1 MAKIP
6 NEWHKYFWEV
16 EAEDVDLDEN
26 TPYVLGRVLE
36 HGNFD
41 AVRKL
46 RRYYGDGRL
55 KEFLLSTN
63 ARVLGKPTMR
73 YWQVI
78 LNLSLEECEQISS
91 IRNKNPL
98 WPY

>member
-6 NEWHKYFWEV
+6 KEWHKYFWEV
-16 EAEDVDLDEN
+16 DSADVDLDEDA
-26 TPYVLGRVLE
+26 PYVIGRVLE
-36 HGNFD
+36 YGNFE

-46 RRYYGDGRL
+46 RRHYGDSRL

-63 ARVLGKPTMR
+63 SRVLGKPTMR

-78 LNLSLEECEQISS
+78 LNLSPEECEQISS

>member
-1 MAKIP
+1 MPKIP
-6 NEWHKYFWEV
+6 KEWHQYFWEV
-16 EAEDVDLDEN
+16 DPEKVDLDKRD
-26 TPYVLGRVLE
+26 YYIMGRVLE
-36 HGNFD
+36 WGNFE

-46 RRYYGDGRL
+46 RRYYGDARL

-63 ARVLGKPTMR
+63 SRVLSRKTMR

-78 LNLSLEECEQISS
+78 LNLSPEQCEQISS
-91 IRNKNPL
+91 LRSKNPL

>member
-1 MAKIP
+1 MVKIP
-6 NEWHKYFWEV
+6 KEWYKYFWEV
-16 EAEDVDLDEN
+16 EAEEVDLDDN
-26 TPYVLGRVLE
+26 ALYVIGRVLE

-46 RRYYGDGRL
+46 RRYYGDHRL
-55 KEFLLSTN
+55 RQFLLSTKS
-63 ARVLGKPTMR
+63 RVLGKPTMR

-78 LNLSLEECEQISS
+78 LDLSPEECEQISS
-91 IRNKNPL
+91 NRNKNPL

>member
-6 NEWHKYFWEV
+6 KEWHQYFWEV
-16 EAEDVDLDEN
+16 EPEKVDLDEHAF
-26 TPYVLGRVLE
+26 YIMGRVLE
-36 HGNFD
+36 HGNFE
-41 AVRKL
+41 AVRDV
-46 RRYYGDGRL
+46 RRYYGDARL

-63 ARVLGKPTMR
+63 SRVLSKKTMR

-78 LNLSLEECEQISS
+78 LNLSPKECERISS
-91 IRNKNPL
+91 IRSKNPL

>member
-6 NEWHKYFWEV
+6 KEWHKYFWEV
-16 EAEDVDLDEN
+16 EPKEVDLEEN
-26 TPYVLGRVLE
+26 AYYVMGRVLE
-36 HGNFD
+36 WGNLD

-46 RRYYGDGRL
+46 RRHYGDARL

-63 ARVLGKPTMR
+63 SRVLGKKTMR
-73 YWQVI
+73 FWQVI
-78 LNLSLEECEQISS
+78 LNLSPEECARISS
-91 IRNKNPL
+91 IRDKNRL